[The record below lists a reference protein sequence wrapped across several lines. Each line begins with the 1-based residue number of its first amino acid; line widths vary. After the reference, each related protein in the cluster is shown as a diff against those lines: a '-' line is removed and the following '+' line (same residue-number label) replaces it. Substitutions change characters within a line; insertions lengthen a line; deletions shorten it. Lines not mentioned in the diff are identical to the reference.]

1 MDLPH
6 ISKQHDSIWVTLD
19 IITNSAH
26 VLDVKTTD
34 LAENYTKIHINK
46 IYRLQKVSFSVIS
59 DISPYF
65 NFHLWKSFK
74 KGVGSH
80 TYISITF
87 HL

>member
-46 IYRLQKVSFSVIS
+46 IYRLQKVSLSVIS

-65 NFHLWKSFK
+65 SFHLWKSFK
-74 KGVGSH
+74 KGGGSH